1 MSSFQSAFKL
11 YLSDPVHSGQ
21 ATIGCFNGTSLSLT
35 CVTNAGKVFVH
46 TPQATNIDGDTQ
58 VKYLNINKEVSCIA
72 SGTIDPILRRDV
84 LLIGTPNNLL
94 AYDVEENRDLFFRDV
109 PDGVTSCLIGKL
121 GCINSNLALIGGNCS
136 VQGFDS
142 KGSEAYWTVTGDV
155 VTAMCF
161 SNFTSS
167 PGKELIVGSKDHE
180 IRIFQNEQ
188 VIEEIL
194 EIDEVSGLCP
204 IYSSKV
210 RPPRP
215 PLVLPH
221 SCL

>member
-72 SGTIDPILRRDV
+72 SGTIDPILRRDI

-94 AYDVEENRDLFFRDV
+94 AYDVEERS
-109 PDGVTSCLIGKL
+109 SCAVRQGRR
-121 GCINSNLALIGGNCS
+121 CTASAASANSLASTARS
-136 VQGFDS
+136 VL
-142 KGSEAYWTVTGDV
+142 ATG
-155 VTAMCF
+155 T
-161 SNFTSS
+161 
-167 PGKELIVGSKDHE
+167 
-180 IRIFQNEQ
+180 
-188 VIEEIL
+188 
-194 EIDEVSGLCP
+194 
-204 IYSSKV
+204 
-210 RPPRP
+210 
-215 PLVLPH
+215 
-221 SCL
+221 